1 MQVLE
6 DDRLWKTERSLWA
19 TVILK
24 GMFIQEDG
32 QKTGD
37 VQESGVSSETVE
49 F

>member
-1 MQVLE
+1 MGYSDLE
-6 DDRLWKTERSLWA
+6 RH
-19 TVILK
+19 V
-24 GMFIQEDG
+24 QEDG